1 VIDGSYHPINRKY
14 WTVDAERHTL
24 TAYRGLSGSLEVPMF
39 HTNRVVSRNTA
50 HLAKRLAETF
60 SKQSLMQLL
69 RAAGPT
75 LVALSF
81 AGISSVAHAQGTMDF
96 SGAQTLMG
104 TFKTFAMYA
113 GAVICLGGLIFAGIR
128 MMSGR
133 FQDAI
138 PGLFGALFGA
148 GVLGWGA
155 GWIGSLTGQSM

>member
-1 VIDGSYHPINRKY
+1 MSLRSLLTVSRK
-14 WTVDAERHTL
+14 VSRHCGRLMRLSTQHL
-24 TAYRGLSGSLEVPMF
+24 TRGL
-39 HTNRVVSRNTA
+39 
-50 HLAKRLAETF
+50 RLIT
-60 SKQSLMQLL
+60 
-69 RAAGPT
+69 PT
-75 LVALSF
+75 LIAMSL
-81 AGISSVAHAQGTMDF
+81 AGVAHAQGTMDF

-104 TFKTFAMYA
+104 TFKTFAIYA
-113 GAVICLGGLIFAGIR
+113 GAVICFGGLIFAGIR

>member
-1 VIDGSYHPINRKY
+1 MFRRSRFDLPHHSAR
-14 WTVDAERHTL
+14 
-24 TAYRGLSGSLEVPMF
+24 LS
-39 HTNRVVSRNTA
+39 
-50 HLAKRLAETF
+50 KRLAELP
-60 SKQSLMQLL
+60 SKQNLL
-69 RAAGPT
+69 HAARVLGPA

-81 AGISSVAHAQGTMDF
+81 AGAAHAQGTMDF

-104 TFKTFAMYA
+104 TFKTFAIYA
-113 GAVICLGGLIFAGIR
+113 GAVICFGGLIFAGIR

>member
-1 VIDGSYHPINRKY
+1 LGKNFNRLPSPP
-14 WTVDAERHTL
+14 ASR
-24 TAYRGLSGSLEVPMF
+24 
-39 HTNRVVSRNTA
+39 RVSP
-50 HLAKRLAETF
+50 F
-60 SKQSLMQLL
+60 SKTAIAHAL
-69 RAAGPT
+69 RVLAPT
-75 LVALSF
+75 LFALSF
-81 AGISSVAHAQGTMDF
+81 AGVAHAQGTMDF

-104 TFKTFAMYA
+104 TFKTFAVYA
-113 GAVICLGGLIFAGIR
+113 GAVICFGGLIFAGIR

>member
-1 VIDGSYHPINRKY
+1 MFNKSRFTPSRIPQRPVLVLVQK
-14 WTVDAERHTL
+14 W
-24 TAYRGLSGSLEVPMF
+24 RGLAFTS
-39 HTNRVVSRNTA
+39 
-50 HLAKRLAETF
+50 
-60 SKQSLMQLL
+60 QLI
-69 RAAGPT
+69 RGVRIVGPT

-81 AGISSVAHAQGTMDF
+81 AGVAHAQGTMDF

-104 TFKTFAMYA
+104 TFKTFAIYA
-113 GAVICLGGLIFAGIR
+113 GAVICFGGLIFAGIR
-128 MMSGR
+128 MLSGR

>member
-1 VIDGSYHPINRKY
+1 VIQFPRSLRLESRSSRLSYPPAIRR
-14 WTVDAERHTL
+14 A
-24 TAYRGLSGSLEVPMF
+24 F
-39 HTNRVVSRNTA
+39 HTAQQQLS
-50 HLAKRLAETF
+50 HLIRMMAPA
-60 SKQSLMQLL
+60 
-69 RAAGPT
+69 

-81 AGISSVAHAQGTMDF
+81 ASVAHAQGTMDF

>member
-1 VIDGSYHPINRKY
+1 MLRIRRAIRLGKPLNRSSNLP
-14 WTVDAERHTL
+14 AEWW
-24 TAYRGLSGSLEVPMF
+24 
-39 HTNRVVSRNTA
+39 
-50 HLAKRLAETF
+50 AKPL
-60 SKQSLMQLL
+60 SKQSLRHALHVMGPIL
-69 RAAGPT
+69 AA
-75 LVALSF
+75 LVF
-81 AGISSVAHAQGTMDF
+81 AGVGSGVAHAQGTMDF

-104 TFKTFAMYA
+104 TFKTFAIYA
-113 GAVICLGGLIFAGIR
+113 GAVICFGGLIFAGIR

>member
-1 VIDGSYHPINRKY
+1 MFRRSIVSTAQTPPTHHPR
-14 WTVDAERHTL
+14 
-24 TAYRGLSGSLEVPMF
+24 
-39 HTNRVVSRNTA
+39 
-50 HLAKRLAETF
+50 LAKRLV
-60 SKQSLMQLL
+60 QSLAKRNLTRTARNIGPIL
-69 RAAGPT
+69 AA
-75 LVALSF
+75 LIF
-81 AGISSVAHAQGTMDF
+81 ASAAHAQGTMDF